1 MHNVRAGGEQAWRM
15 VGRVCRTRHRG
26 DLPGGRLGEASLPRR
41 MAPEY
46 FGSNVEVLLT
56 LREP

>member
-41 MAPEY
+41 MAPES
-46 FGSNVEVLLT
+46 FGSNVST
-56 LREP
+56 